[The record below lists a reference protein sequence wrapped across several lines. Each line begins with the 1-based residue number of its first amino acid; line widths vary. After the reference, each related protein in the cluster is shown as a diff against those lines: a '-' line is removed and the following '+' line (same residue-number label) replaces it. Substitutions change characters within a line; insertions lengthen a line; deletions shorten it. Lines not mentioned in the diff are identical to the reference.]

1 MQEDLTPLQ
10 QNVLERYKRLA
21 DVLHSLDGTFKQFN
35 TSHGGNATAEGVLQ
49 QIREIEVKIG
59 LVGTLLKGS
68 VYSLV
73 LQRRQEEEQR
83 KSVKDL

>member
-1 MQEDLTPLQ
+1 MREELSLLQ
-10 QNVLERYKRLA
+10 QNVLERYQKLA
-21 DVLHSLDGTFKQFN
+21 QVLHSLDNTLKQFN
-35 TSHGGNATAEGVLQ
+35 DNGNENVSSEVVLQ

-73 LQRRQEEEQR
+73 LQRRQELERNEI
-83 KSVKDL
+83 V